1 MENRF
6 TENENILQ
14 LAKGVILEESR
25 EIAALAGLL
34 DDNFEKAV
42 NIILSCTGR
51 VVVTGIGK
59 SAVICPEN
67 YVATFNSTALRP
79 YSCYG

>member
-59 SAVICPEN
+59 SAVIAQKI
-67 YVATFNSTALRP
+67 VATFNSHRHSGRIHA
-79 YSCYG
+79 YG

>member
-42 NIILSCTGR
+42 NIILSCVPG
-51 VVVTGIGK
+51 
-59 SAVICPEN
+59 AW
-67 YVATFNSTALRP
+67 
-79 YSCYG
+79 